1 MSLCTVMRVFDVFL
15 YHIKAH
21 LKDVVILEGISKA
34 LFLLLCIYVAEFLRT
49 FRMLD
54 SHLLLKILY
63 EIKILLIKENYSYP
77 YL

>member
-1 MSLCTVMRVFDVFL
+1 MMPFCTVVGVFNVSL

-21 LKDVVILEGISKA
+21 LKDVMILEGISKA

-54 SHLLLKILY
+54 SHLL
-63 EIKILLIKENYSYP
+63 IKIL
-77 YL
+77 